1 MYIQSAPFAASSRLH
16 ILFWHGRAA
25 WILNPVARCLQE
37 EAALRLTQVTPGAS
51 DFRAMSIETQYYS
64 RATPLFSVPRTEFS
78 PVPDVNGLVVDFKL
92 HLPEDRA
99 VADAEGFLAMVRP
112 LCKAKHLSFFPCL

>member
-1 MYIQSAPFAASSRLH
+1 MHEHAEWS
-16 ILFWHGRAA
+16 
-25 WILNPVARCLQE
+25 LNPVTWCLQE

-99 VADAEGFLAMVRP
+99 VADAEGFLTMVRL
-112 LCKAKHLSFFPCL
+112 LCKAKHLSFLRVLTQVSL